1 MLAKRTNNRTH
12 DTCQTKSDWG
22 PNQSQ
27 MVGSFMMDH
36 TTSMANFSSKM
47 LHTTSKKFMVYTKM
61 SLIVKIP
68 NSQKEYLRHKTTQN
82 KYV

>member
-1 MLAKRTNNRTH
+1 
-12 DTCQTKSDWG
+12 
-22 PNQSQ
+22 

-47 LHTTSKKFMVYTKM
+47 LHTTSKKIMVYTKM

-68 NSQKEYLRHKTTQN
+68 NSQKEYLRHKTTQ
-82 KYV
+82 